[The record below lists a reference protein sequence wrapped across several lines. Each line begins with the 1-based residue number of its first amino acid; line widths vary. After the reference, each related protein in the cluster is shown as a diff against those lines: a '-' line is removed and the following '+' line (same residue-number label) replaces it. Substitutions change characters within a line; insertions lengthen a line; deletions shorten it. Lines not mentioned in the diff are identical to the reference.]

1 MSIAS
6 AIANEKIE
14 ELRNKRKQAIQAL
27 DFDAAEEYDNQIREA
42 QEQVVAD
49 RITKIYEEIL
59 KELYEHIIKYDRI
72 SKDIEESTAKT
83 ESELNQRY
91 QEYFDQAQIQ
101 LEKELRN
108 IDKSH
113 EVALLRE
120 AEREVPE
127 QIDLLERAKAAAV
140 AGNYKEAKS
149 LRDQAR
155 ETGEQELEARKMKI
169 DEEFAQ
175 SRSQLS
181 ERQQQAIA
189 KITDK
194 YEAENA
200 ELNAEVQMRKLEMHQ
215 RFDTGFGLIRER
227 AEMRCKALV
236 ADDEVKEDALFTLN
250 RKIDEMLNDAKE
262 GKLPMDPS
270 PGFAKQQTQRR
281 LQKDTTSKYSTASS
295 TKNSPRSSGS
305 GLKGR
310 KSETS
315 TRKVSGKT
323 SQNGT
328 PRNSSRSKK

>member
-27 DFDAAEEYDNQIREA
+27 DFDAAEEYDIQIKEA
-42 QEQVVAD
+42 QEQVIAD
-49 RITKIYEEIL
+49 RMTKIYEEIL
-59 KELYEHIIKYDRI
+59 KELYDHILKYDKI
-72 SKDIEESTAKT
+72 SKDIDLSTAKT

-91 QEYFDQAQIQ
+91 QEFFDQAQNQ
-101 LEKELRN
+101 LDKELQN

-113 EVALLRE
+113 EEALLRE

-149 LRDQAR
+149 LRDKAR
-155 ETGEQELEARKMKI
+155 EIGEQELEARKMRI

-181 ERQQQAIA
+181 EKQQRAIQ
-189 KITDK
+189 KIQDK
-194 YEAENA
+194 YEEENA
-200 ELNAEVQMRKLEMHQ
+200 ALNAEVQMRKLETQQ
-215 RFDTGFGLIRER
+215 RFDTGVGLIRER

-270 PGFAKQQTQRR
+270 PNFAKQQSQRR
-281 LQKDTTSKYSTASS
+281 SQKDTGKFSTASS
-295 TKNSPRSSGS
+295 TKNSPRSSAS
-305 GLKGR
+305 GMKARTGA
-310 KSETS
+310 S
-315 TRKVSGKT
+315 TRKMSGKT

-328 PRNSSRSKK
+328 PRTGTRPR